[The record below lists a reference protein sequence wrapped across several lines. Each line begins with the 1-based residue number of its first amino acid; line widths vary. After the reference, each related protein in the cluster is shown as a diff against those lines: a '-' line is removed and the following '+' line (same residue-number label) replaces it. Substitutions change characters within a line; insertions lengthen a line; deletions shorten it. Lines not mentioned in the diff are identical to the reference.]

1 MAYPQHGEGT
11 WPCGTGRPCRVRPA
25 RAEDAPT
32 VRSFYERLPPES
44 TAQGWA
50 ILLGHPRYAFPD
62 DAARALGRAADHG
75 SRHAAR
81 WRWPGSSWWVRVRN
95 RGTEAT
101 GSITTTRVTTTGQFA
116 RPPRWRSARWPGRW
130 PARPPLPPSGTRVG
144 LVD

>member
-1 MAYPQHGEGT
+1 MALRDGSTVQGAAGPGRGCADRAVLLRAPAAGIDRAGLGT
-11 WPCGTGRPCRVRPA
+11 
-25 RAEDAPT
+25 
-32 VRSFYERLPPES
+32 
-44 TAQGWA
+44 

-101 GSITTTRVTTTGQFA
+101 GSITTTR
-116 RPPRWRSARWPGRW
+116 
-130 PARPPLPPSGTRVG
+130 
-144 LVD
+144 